1 VGDVI
6 SVLSKANKADIRTEP
21 FPHIVVGDALPQDL
35 FDELIGSF
43 PKTETIV
50 GSRALDSNK
59 LFLLSARKV
68 AETDV
73 ISKIWREFFDY
84 HTSQAFFLDVIE
96 LWQDFILDAYPD
108 IEADLGKTLRDF
120 TTGIRHS
127 KGPNN
132 PANLAEDIQLDCQF
146 GINSAVDN
154 PSSVRGPHTDGRY
167 KLVAGLLYFRDPED
181 DSTGGEL
188 ELFRFR
194 DPNLRYHRGTAV
206 DRRFVEN
213 LPVRR
218 LMRIA
223 SRHVEQVAS
232 IPYAANVLVM
242 WLNTP
247 YAIHGVSPRQPTPWS
262 RKYVNLLGEVYRGHR
277 EGFFQID
284 RPRRHFWPFSKAA
297 KPNSR
302 RN

>member
-1 VGDVI
+1 MGDVI
-6 SVLSKANKADIRTEP
+6 SVLGKANKADIRTEP
-21 FPHIVVGDALPQDL
+21 FPHIVVRDALPRDL

-73 ISKIWREFFDY
+73 ILETWRKFFDY
-84 HTSQAFFLDVIE
+84 HTSHAFFLDVIE
-96 LWQDFILDAYPD
+96 LWHDFVLDAYPD

-127 KGPNN
+127 KGADN

-146 GINSAVDN
+146 GMNSAVDN
-154 PSSVRGPHTDGRY
+154 PSSVRGPHVDSRY
-167 KLVAGLLYFRDPED
+167 KLFAGLLYFRDPED
-181 DSTGGEL
+181 DSTGGEF
-188 ELFRFR
+188 ELWRYR
-194 DPNLRYHRGTAV
+194 DPNFRYHRGTAV
-206 DRRFVEN
+206 DRRSVEN
-213 LPVRR
+213 MPVNR
-218 LMRIA
+218 LTRIE
-223 SRHVEQVAS
+223 SRHVERVGS

-247 YAIHGVSPRQPTPWS
+247 YSVHGVSPRQPTAWT
-262 RKYVNLLGEVYRGHR
+262 RRYVNFLGEVYGGRHK
-277 EGFFQID
+277 GFFEI
-284 RPRRHFWPFSKAA
+284 RRRKRLWPTIFGRKTVIGAS
-297 KPNSR
+297 
-302 RN
+302 